1 MRLQDLIERDA
12 VLVHRSP
19 EPEAPVAERD
29 LHLVEVPDPA
39 RAGLPA
45 SKAARDHGAELRD
58 PPAQR
63 PVRDLDPALEQRLL
77 DRAQAER
84 EAQVEPDGV
93 GDDRAR
99 KRWRLEQAVVSDI
112 APLYLTITQAT
123 TSIAVNVTAPP
134 GRVSFVETVPRDAGD
149 GRRHAP
155 PLEEAELAA
164 WSRAE
169 VARGRPLRLVDLTG
183 TGPLRMG
190 VPSDAVRAA
199 SHVPARAWT
208 GAVHAH
214 PAAPDGLLYPSR
226 LTGEPCLAVY
236 DRARD
241 ALEARSV
248 RPLLEMGDAL
258 ADVLDELD
266 IALV

>member
-1 MRLQDLIERDA
+1 MPALPPAAAAGPLPPAGFTDAPLILTEFSSGTLTRLVRAHHPDPLGVRPAPSRFSGPELGVAGHAPFA
-12 VLVHRSP
+12 VL
-19 EPEAPVAERD
+19 
-29 LHLVEVPDPA
+29 
-39 RAGLPA
+39 
-45 SKAARDHGAELRD
+45 
-58 PPAQR
+58 
-63 PVRDLDPALEQRLL
+63 
-77 DRAQAER
+77 
-84 EAQVEPDGV
+84 
-93 GDDRAR
+93 
-99 KRWRLEQAVVSDI
+99 
-112 APLYLTITQAT
+112 YLG
-123 TSIAVNVTAPP
+123 TSF
-134 GRVSFVETVPRDAGD
+134 RVSFVETVLRDARD
-149 GRRHAP
+149 GRLGAL
-155 PLEEAELAA
+155 PLDEAELAA
-164 WSRAE
+164 WSRAA
-169 VARGRPLRLVDLTG
+169 VATRQPLRLVDLTG

-199 SHVPARAWT
+199 SHAPGRVWSGT
-208 GAVHAH
+208 FHAH

>member
-1 MRLQDLIERDA
+1 MPPPSAGAAAGLLPPAGFTEAPLVLTEFSSQTLTRLARAHHPDPLGVRPAPSRFSDPELGATDHASFA
-12 VLVHRSP
+12 VL
-19 EPEAPVAERD
+19 
-29 LHLVEVPDPA
+29 
-39 RAGLPA
+39 
-45 SKAARDHGAELRD
+45 
-58 PPAQR
+58 
-63 PVRDLDPALEQRLL
+63 
-77 DRAQAER
+77 
-84 EAQVEPDGV
+84 
-93 GDDRAR
+93 
-99 KRWRLEQAVVSDI
+99 
-112 APLYLTITQAT
+112 YLGT
-123 TSIAVNVTAPP
+123 TF
-134 GRVSFVETVPRDAGD
+134 RVSFVETVLRDAGD
-149 GRRHAP
+149 GRLGAL

-164 WSRAE
+164 WSCAGIATR
-169 VARGRPLRLVDLTG
+169 RPLRLVDLTG

-199 SHVPARAWT
+199 SHALGRAWS
-208 GAVHAH
+208 GAFHSH

-266 IALV
+266 IAIV